1 MASVLS
7 NLLISSELYKALSII
22 CVVLAAV
29 CALFVLVVILLQPGN
44 SDGMSA
50 LGGGSS
56 DTFYGHNK
64 SKTLEHKLKI
74 LTGICIGVIIVLMV
88 AFFVLALLK

>member
-7 NLLISSELYKALSII
+7 NLLIGYKLYMGLSIA
-22 CVVLAAV
+22 CVVLAAL
-29 CALFVLVVILLQPGN
+29 CALLIVVVILLQPGN
-44 SDGMSA
+44 SDGVSA
-50 LGGGSS
+50 LGGGAS

-74 LTGICIGVIIVLMV
+74 LTGICIAIIMV
-88 AFFVLALLK
+88 CMVTFFILALI

>member
-1 MASVLS
+1 MLS
-7 NLLISSELYKALSII
+7 FLAINLQNPVLYKTLSII
-22 CVVLAAV
+22 CVALAAL
-29 CALFVLVVILLQPGN
+29 CALFVIVVILLQPGN

-50 LGGGSS
+50 LGGGAS

-74 LTGICIGVIIVLMV
+74 LTGICIGLIMVLMI
-88 AFFVLALLK
+88 FFFILYLI